1 MTMPEKPFASDFAN
15 LCVSDLVN
23 GDTVDSDT
31 VDSGP
36 YYGFHVRTTGTVK
49 FNTLAGTTIAL
60 PVTAGLYYAYGVSR
74 LWATGHTTLAAAD
87 IELAR

>member
-1 MTMPEKPFASDFAN
+1 MAAEAPFAGQYPG
-15 LCVSDLVN
+15 LCIADLVN

-36 YYGFHVRTTGTVK
+36 YCGFHVLTSGTVK
-49 FNTLAGTTIAL
+49 FNTLAGTTKTLA
-60 PVTAGLYYAYGVSR
+60 VTAGLYYPYGVSR
-74 LWATGHTTLAAAD
+74 LWTTGHTTLTAAD